1 VPFPFVVGVTL
12 LQPRKNS
19 PVVVETLKR
28 GDPPWHWLVLASVN
42 DADANAWP
50 ATPDYWYSVNG
61 ARGFHTYCIPCFLA
75 YYRERR
81 VAKAAR

>member
-1 VPFPFVVGVTL
+1 MKLGTTF
-12 LQPRKNS
+12 
-19 PVVVETLKR
+19 
-28 GDPPWHWLVLASVN
+28 
-42 DADANAWP
+42 ADDKVCSRCENAWP
-50 ATPDYWYSVNG
+50 ATPDYWYSGNG